1 MQGKG
6 VVVATDVY
14 EKRLTEAIRRARRSP
29 YRNITTK
36 VWDGTGRYVAGKAKS
51 YDGVLVDAPCS
62 ALGVWRRNPDARWT
76 TDPDSIPRLADLQG
90 RLLQAASAGVK
101 PGGTLVYSV
110 CTFTEA
116 ETVAIPSAGFWKPTR
131 CFSPIR
137 FRTRSPA
144 ETPGMLQIWPQDGDG
159 DAMFVA
165 RMVRG
170 AGT

>member
-1 MQGKG
+1 M
-6 VVVATDVY
+6 
-14 EKRLTEAIRRARRSP
+14 
-29 YRNITTK
+29 
-36 VWDGTGRYVAGKAKS
+36 AGKAKS

-62 ALGVWRRNPDARWT
+62 ALGVWRRNPDVRWT

-101 PGGTLVYSV
+101 PCGTLVYSV

-116 ETVAIPSAGFWKPTR
+116 ETVEPCGGFWKPTHR
-131 CFSPIR
+131 FSPIR
-137 FRTRSPA
+137 FRTRSPVRNA
-144 ETPGMLQIWPQDGDG
+144 GMLQIWPHDGDG

-165 RMVRG
+165 RMVRV